1 MWEYQFSAVSIPDF
15 LHIYYYYYYYY
26 VIGVKEE
33 TVQACTAFSSTV
45 AVCIAVCELCFE
57 TSL

>member
-1 MWEYQFSAVSIPDF
+1 MWEYQFSAVSIPNF
-15 LHIYYYYYYYY
+15 VYIYYYYYY

-33 TVQACTAFSSTV
+33 TVQASTAFSSTV
-45 AVCIAVCELCFE
+45 VVPIAGCELCFE